1 MQLSTNEMNTWG
13 LEVLFTL
20 QVIPDA
26 SSDDEELDTEDDE
39 ALVETDIVCHA
50 AEFNV
55 VTDCSSVVDIANH
68 IQSNPKAYFDAL
80 ETGIEYEDITSC
92 QVTNANLH
100 VDPTFLLIQQ
110 SKQ

>member
-1 MQLSTNEMNTWG
+1 
-13 LEVLFTL
+13 LFTL
-20 QVIPDA
+20 QVVHDD
-26 SSDDEELDTEDDE
+26 SEDEELETDETDTDP
-39 ALVETDIVCHA
+39 ETDIVCHA